1 MAPTSRSPTI
11 RSIPSSTRTASI
23 RPERTPNSARSS
35 PAFAAYSPG
44 ARLMSAAARASRSR
58 ASASS
63 VAKTSNPPI
72 SSAVTT
78 ARDTSSVPTSYRGV
92 TVWFTGLPRSGKTT
106 LSSRVTGKLRALGV
120 DRLELLDG
128 DAIRKTFSVGLGY
141 SKADR
146 DENVRRIAAH
156 ADDVTSSGAIC
167 IVAAISP
174 YAAAR
179 AAARALIGDFVE
191 VYCTAPVE
199 ICAAR
204 DTSGLYERAFAGEID
219 HFTGVSDP
227 YEPPQHPELRLDT
240 VSGDPEELSDAVI
253 RHLVE
258 HGYLELDLNA
268 VA

>member
-1 MAPTSRSPTI
+1 
-11 RSIPSSTRTASI
+11 
-23 RPERTPNSARSS
+23 
-35 PAFAAYSPG
+35 
-44 ARLMSAAARASRSR
+44 LRA
-58 ASASS
+58 
-63 VAKTSNPPI
+63 
-72 SSAVTT
+72 
-78 ARDTSSVPTSYRGV
+78 VPTTYRGV

-106 LSSRVTGKLRALGV
+106 LSSLVTAKLRALGV

-156 ADDVTSSGAIC
+156 AHDVTRSGSIC

-199 ICAAR
+199 VCAAR
-204 DTSGLYERAFAGEID
+204 DTTGLYERAFAGEID
-219 HFTGVSDP
+219 SFTGVSDP
-227 YEPPQHPELRLDT
+227 YEPPEQPELRLDT
-240 VSGDPEELSDAVI
+240 VNGVPDALAGHVI
-253 RHLVE
+253 DHLVAS
-258 HGYLELDLNA
+258 GYLELGQDTA
-268 VA
+268 SVG